1 MMWSTTVRVPVI
13 GLLVA
18 ASVAG
23 GIGSPIVLILLV
35 LLARDPLTM
44 GSDVISGRLA
54 VAGWAV
60 ALFVIGFGLL
70 ALIGAVQ
77 AALLAA
83 RLSRA

>member
-23 GIGSPIVLILLV
+23 GIGSLIVLILLV
-35 LLARDPLTM
+35 LLARDPPTM

-54 VAGWAV
+54 VARWAV

-70 ALIGAVQ
+70 AFIGAVQ
-77 AALLAA
+77 AGLLAA

>member
-1 MMWSTTVRVPVI
+1 M
-13 GLLVA
+13 
-18 ASVAG
+18 
-23 GIGSPIVLILLV
+23 LILLV

-70 ALIGAVQ
+70 ALIGAAVQ